1 MMSFRGVHAGTG
13 YQYLLRS
20 VATHDADPEGK
31 SLSDYYAAKG
41 TPPGRWIGSGIEG
54 LSSESV
60 QPGAEV
66 TEAQMAALYGEGL
79 HPDTDEMLAAGTP
92 LAGCKLGRA
101 FPIYAGGKPVL
112 EAIAAAEKAFRNQ
125 EKRLPTVAEKGTL
138 AAQIGRP
145 FYLDQGGYDH
155 ASGADVIAWV
165 NRQRDSVQQAVSGFD
180 FTFSPVKS
188 VSVLWALSDEKTA
201 SQIAALHHEAV
212 AEALAWAQDNAI
224 YTRQGSGGIEQVT
237 TRGIIASEFTHFD
250 TRGGDPDL
258 HSHVLVS
265 NKVQAPDGS
274 WKALDGRTIF
284 QLNQAISARYDT
296 ALHDRLTRQMGVEF
310 TARYPSPGKAPVW
323 EIRGIDHK
331 LLDTFSSRRALARP
345 VYEQL
350 LADYVD
356 KHGRQPGQRAGYA
369 LWQKAILD
377 TRDAK
382 KPAHALSEHRAAWR
396 DTAVGIIGAD
406 RVDDILNTV
415 QDAAH
420 TAESRPLFDADE
432 HTSAVAEQAVR
443 DVTSRRSTFRRSHV
457 DTAVSTV
464 LKGYRFASDSDLALA
479 HEAVMNTAMS
489 EHAICLTP
497 GEVLDLP
504 GVLVD
509 AKGAG
514 IDRTANSEKFTTA
527 AVLDAEKTTLDAATT
542 PVAVCA
548 GEAAITEALKH
559 HQKAHGW
566 ALNDGQAA
574 LARHMAG
581 AGTLVAAG
589 VGPAGTGKSAAM
601 AVVAAAWRDTG
612 YTVVGLAPS
621 AAAASVLSEEIG
633 AGCHTIDS
641 LTFTWR
647 GLNPKAPGKTL
658 SALPTKI
665 RPGDM
670 LLVDEAGM
678 SSTENLAALTEIA
691 QQSGAVVRLVG
702 DHKQL
707 AAVETGGL
715 FGEVARTPGTV
726 QLDQVMRT
734 GADTE
739 QAAATLALREG
750 NPDAL
755 ALYSGRGWV
764 RGGHRE
770 QMLTDAVAAYLAD
783 TGQGR
788 TSLIIASRNADV
800 DTMNEII
807 RSDRVAAGVVDTRRE
822 AGVARGDAVGVGD
835 TVIAR
840 KNQLLL
846 ADDDRTPLGRVIN
859 GQMFT
864 VTGITDSGD
873 LAVVDQSTG
882 DAQLIPTDYARRN
895 VHLGYACTIHRAQGS
910 TVDTTHAVVDTSV
923 DRAGLYV
930 AMTRGRHENRAYA
943 VCEPVVDPFAEDAHM
958 HSAGDTDAPEPLEV
972 LATVLGRDT
981 RHQTATETLR
991 TELEAATDP
1000 ARLES
1005 LYRHG
1010 VDLAA
1015 AAFTAAT
1022 LDDFL
1027 DGLPRAHAVEAG
1039 TEQYA
1044 ALESAWTAAAKAGHD
1059 PREHWMEVTDTLEGA
1074 SSPGVVIASRLRA
1087 VTGAPSDLPAP
1098 PPVAMTTDTELHAW
1112 LLTTGQQL
1120 ATPEQAPATD
1130 DELDVSQRGGT
1141 NKATLGDRLA
1151 RSWSA
1156 SLSEEE
1162 LHATLRRSEASI
1174 EAYQAELDRLAERLD
1189 TVRQPG
1195 RHEQQVRQQHR
1206 ELDAQVEAIEA
1217 ARPMVENLH
1226 HCRQQVRQSQQQRSL
1241 AKQEL
1246 SGLGRLALRRRR
1258 ELQDVLATAKI
1269 EHEMYTKEAM
1279 WWSGELSRI
1288 EPDPGSQHSWDYT
1301 VARAADTRARERELA
1316 DAARQDRPPF
1326 FVGGRTPHQVRGD
1339 LERAQHMVGRL
1350 AAETA
1355 RRAGLSGSQRELE
1368 HEMREQEHQRKSRE
1382 VAEVFK
1388 VDPWAPRTDSTMD
1401 LIGKSYFA
1409 SREAGR
1415 SAARDLDT
1423 DLGGSS
1429 PSPSPDTGPEIG
1441 L

>member
-54 LSSESV
+54 LASDFV

-138 AAQIGRP
+138 AEQIGRP
-145 FYLDQGGYDH
+145 FYLEQGGYDH

-382 KPAHALSEHRAAWR
+382 KPAHSLSEHRAAWR
-396 DTAVGIIGAD
+396 DTAVGTIGAD
-406 RVDDILNTV
+406 RVDDMLTTV
-415 QDAAH
+415 QSAALG
-420 TAESRPLFDADE
+420 TERRPLFDANE

-464 LKGYRFASDSDLALA
+464 LKGYRFTSDSDLSSA
-479 HEAVMNTAMS
+479 HESVMNTAMS

-509 AKGAG
+509 EKGAG

-542 PVAVCA
+542 PVAVFA
-548 GEAAITEALKH
+548 GEVAITEALTRHKE
-559 HQKAHGW
+559 ANGW
-566 ALNDGQAA
+566 ALNAGQEA
-574 LARHMAG
+574 LSRHLVN

-589 VGPAGTGKSAAM
+589 VGPAGTGKTAAM
-601 AVVAAAWRDTG
+601 TVVAQAWQDTG
-612 YTVVGLAPS
+612 RTVIGLAPS
-621 AAAASVLSEEIG
+621 AAASALLEEEIG
-633 AGCHTIDS
+633 TQSHTIDS

-647 GLNPKAPGKTL
+647 GLHPAKPGKTL
-658 SALPTKI
+658 SVLPVEVS
-665 RPGDM
+665 PGDL

-678 SSTENLAALTEIA
+678 ASSENLAALTEIA
-691 QQSGAVVRLVG
+691 RQSGAVVRLIG
-702 DHKQL
+702 DPKQL
-707 AAVETGGL
+707 SAVESGGL

-726 QLDQVMRT
+726 ALREVMRM
-734 GADTE
+734 GADTD
-739 QAAATLALREG
+739 QAEASLGLREG

-755 ALYSGRGWV
+755 ALYAGRGWV

-770 QMLTDAVAAYLAD
+770 QMLTDAVQAFLAD
-783 TGQGR
+783 TEAGR
-788 TSLIIASRNADV
+788 RSLVIASSNTDV

-807 RSDRVAAGVVDTRRE
+807 RADRIAAGVVDTSRE
-822 AGVARGDAVGVGD
+822 TRVARGDVVGAGD

-840 KNQLLL
+840 KNQKLFT
-846 ADDDRTPLGRVIN
+846 DDSKFLGRVMN
-859 GQMFT
+859 GQLFT
-864 VTGITDSGD
+864 VTGITDAGD
-873 LAVVDQSTG
+873 LAVRDQNTG
-882 DAQLIPTDYARRN
+882 IDQLIPASYADKS
-895 VHLGYACTIHRAQGS
+895 VHLGYASTIHRVQGA
-910 TVDTTHAVVDTSV
+910 TVDTTHAVVDTAV

-930 AMTRGRHENRAYA
+930 AMTRGKHENRAYA
-943 VCEPVVDPFAEDAHM
+943 VCETNVDPFAEDGHV
-958 HSAGDTDAPEPLEV
+958 HSAGDREAPTPLEV
-972 LATVLGRDT
+972 LTTVLRRDT
-981 RHQTATETLR
+981 SGKSATEELR
-991 TELEAATDP
+991 TELEGTLAPERT
-1000 ARLES
+1000 EG

-1022 LDDFL
+1022 LPAYL
-1027 DGLPRAHAVEAG
+1027 DALPRLHSHQLEEDP
-1039 TEQYA
+1039 EQYT
-1044 ALESAWTAAAKAGHD
+1044 ALEQAWTHAAKNGVD
-1059 PREHWMEVTDTLEGA
+1059 PREHWAEATDTLDTSDRPGA
-1074 SSPGVVIASRLRA
+1074 LVASRLHHVTREASASDDLPTPPPATAGADAELGAWLASTHLELTTADQVTTTEHDDA
-1087 VTGAPSDLPAP
+1087 VTDAITSSYLKHRGGIFKKDPFDVGSPFDADPFRKGPASARSP
-1098 PPVAMTTDTELHAW
+1098 DATES
-1112 LLTTGQQL
+1112 
-1120 ATPEQAPATD
+1120 EYYQAPTP
-1130 DELDVSQRGGT
+1130 V
-1141 NKATLGDRLA
+1141 
-1151 RSWSA
+1151 
-1156 SLSEEE
+1156 EEP
-1162 LHATLRRSEASI
+1162 T
-1174 EAYQAELDRLAERLD
+1174 
-1189 TVRQPG
+1189 
-1195 RHEQQVRQQHR
+1195 
-1206 ELDAQVEAIEA
+1206 
-1217 ARPMVENLH
+1217 
-1226 HCRQQVRQSQQQRSL
+1226 
-1241 AKQEL
+1241 
-1246 SGLGRLALRRRR
+1246 
-1258 ELQDVLATAKI
+1258 
-1269 EHEMYTKEAM
+1269 
-1279 WWSGELSRI
+1279 W
-1288 EPDPGSQHSWDYT
+1288 
-1301 VARAADTRARERELA
+1301 
-1316 DAARQDRPPF
+1316 
-1326 FVGGRTPHQVRGD
+1326 
-1339 LERAQHMVGRL
+1339 
-1350 AAETA
+1350 
-1355 RRAGLSGSQRELE
+1355 
-1368 HEMREQEHQRKSRE
+1368 
-1382 VAEVFK
+1382 
-1388 VDPWAPRTDSTMD
+1388 
-1401 LIGKSYFA
+1401 
-1409 SREAGR
+1409 
-1415 SAARDLDT
+1415 
-1423 DLGGSS
+1423 
-1429 PSPSPDTGPEIG
+1429 GPE